1 MNYSIIFTEIC
12 FSPLTLIVK
21 YYSLA
26 NLSQP
31 QQLSTYALTLFKY
44 KTKVNDQDIQ
54 VGMYNNWPSFQ
65 IVQGKTRDLLVD
77 GNRCLLALYQLIT
90 ISVCLS
96 AFLRCCMSK
105 LEKAL

>member
-12 FSPLTLIVK
+12 FSPLTLIVR

-54 VGMYNNWPSFQ
+54 VGM
-65 IVQGKTRDLLVD
+65 
-77 GNRCLLALYQLIT
+77 
-90 ISVCLS
+90 
-96 AFLRCCMSK
+96 
-105 LEKAL
+105 